1 MNASVAL
8 TRSSEAGSVVAPKLG
23 HVFERIREL
32 ISEHAALTR
41 EALECIHFLQQQCA
55 DQFQAEE
62 QSPLIQEVGEKAP
75 WLGQQVSNLTREHL
89 TLRRHLAS
97 LGRSLER
104 NQPLPRC
111 WEEFAEEFSFFER
124 QLSAHETAELDFW
137 QEALVQ
143 EVGTKD

>member
-8 TRSSEAGSVVAPKLG
+8 TCSSEVGSVAVPKLG
-23 HVFERIREL
+23 DVLDRIREL
-32 ISEHAALTR
+32 IGEQASLTR
-41 EALECIHFLQQQCA
+41 EALECVHFLQQHCA

-62 QSPLIQEVGEKAP
+62 QSPLIQEVADKAP
-75 WLGQQVSNLTREHL
+75 WLGQQVTELTHEHL
-89 TLRRHLAS
+89 ALRRRLTA
-97 LGRSLER
+97 LCRSLER

-137 QEALVQ
+137 QGALVQ

>member
-1 MNASVAL
+1 MNATVTL
-8 TRSSEAGSVVAPKLG
+8 TRSSEAHSIVAPKLG

-32 ISEHAALTR
+32 IGEQAALTR
-41 EALECIHFLQQQCA
+41 EVLECVKFLQQQCA

-62 QSPLIQEVGEKAP
+62 ESPLVQEVDEKAP
-75 WLGQQVSNLTREHL
+75 WLAQQVSNLTGEHL
-89 TLRRHLAS
+89 ELRRRLAS
-97 LGRSLER
+97 LCRGLER
-104 NQPLPRC
+104 HQPLPRC

-124 QLSAHETAELDFW
+124 QLSAHESAEFDFW